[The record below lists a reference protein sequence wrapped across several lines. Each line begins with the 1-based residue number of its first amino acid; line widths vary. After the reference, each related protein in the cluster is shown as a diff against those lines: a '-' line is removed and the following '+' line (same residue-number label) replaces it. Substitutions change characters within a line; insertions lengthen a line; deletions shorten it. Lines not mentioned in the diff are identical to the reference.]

1 MPSAGERHE
10 QARSLFDDQ
19 IEVRNKPFVAIIIVF
34 DVNDAAQVTVR
45 ETLVAAG
52 LAGAIG
58 IAPPARP

>member
-19 IEVRNKPFVAIIIVF
+19 IAVRNQPFVAIIIVF
-34 DVNDAAQVTVR
+34 DVDDAAQVTVR
-45 ETLVAAG
+45 ETLVATG